1 MICDL
6 GEDPLNTE
14 AKFVPKRPC
23 ELVVADITCIVY
35 RGGFSYLSF
44 STGHAP
50 KFPRLTLPQNVARDF
65 FDGGAKNKKFTRRNE
80 KIAVPLFQETQTAI
94 TDFLGRISLVTIDRT
109 RANTAYTS
117 YLCREKGEYPIRK
130 AIEP

>member
-1 MICDL
+1 MSKHLTDSECQL
-6 GEDPLNTE
+6 FQHRPR
-14 AKFVPKRPC
+14 AKISPF
-23 ELVVADITCIVY
+23 DT
-35 RGGFSYLSF
+35 
-44 STGHAP
+44 
-50 KFPRLTLPQNVARDF
+50 PQNVARDF
-65 FDGGAKNKKFTRRNE
+65 FYGGARNKKFTRHNE

-94 TDFLGRISLVTIDRT
+94 TDFLGRISEVTIDRT